1 MVKKEVALQAI
12 AEVSRTDAANLKPE
26 TELVADLGIDS
37 AKALHLLVILED
49 RLETE
54 IDDEELAE
62 MKTVGDI
69 LDAIARLES
78 AGG

>member
-1 MVKKEVALQAI
+1 MDKKELALQAI
-12 AEVSRTDAANLKPE
+12 AEVSRTDAANLKTE